1 MTINKAWSK
10 ENAAVRLK
18 ETFAR
23 VAEGEKQLQS
33 VFTQTFD
40 STAGQDVENLA
51 TVLDNELLGALISV
65 KDLFDV
71 KGFVTKAGS
80 RILEGSAAAT
90 VDAEAIAR
98 LREAGAVLVG
108 HTNMTELAYS
118 GLGLNPHYGTP
129 ENVLYADC
137 IPGGSSSGGAVSVA
151 RDLVDIAI
159 GTDTGGSV
167 RIPAAFNGIVGF
179 KPSQY
184 SVSRV
189 GCKALSRSLDS
200 VGPMAKTVAACR
212 ASYQLMSNSP
222 AGLTNQ
228 HPREFVIPTNF
239 GMDELAPAVA
249 SAFAVAVDKL
259 SAAGCNIVERPL
271 AVLDRY
277 SELPVW
283 HFSSVE
289 CCAEYLHYYQSVPEQ
304 FDPRVLKRL
313 QRAQEVD
320 AISYRQTLNL
330 RQSLIEQYQVEL
342 GDNILLLPT
351 VPVLPPKFSE
361 FEQDSE
367 YDRLNLL
374 ILRNPTLSNV
384 MDGCSISLPFC
395 SDTDHIGVMLSA
407 VNGRDQALLNCA
419 EYAEQVLSRELR

>member
-1 MTINKAWSK
+1 MTIKNNWLV
-10 ENAAVRLK
+10 ENAASRLT

-23 VAEGEKQLQS
+23 ITANDRQIQN
-33 VFTQTFD
+33 VFTQIFTE
-40 STAGQDVENLA
+40 SAQQDVENLA
-51 TVLDNELLGALISV
+51 TAPYTELRGALISV

-80 RILEGSAAAT
+80 RILKDSPAAT
-90 VDAEAIAR
+90 EDAEVIGR
-98 LREAGAVLVG
+98 LREAGAILVG
-108 HTNMTELAYS
+108 HSNMTELAYS
-118 GLGLNPHYGTP
+118 GLGLNPHYGTAQ
-129 ENVLYADC
+129 NVLYADC

-184 SVSRV
+184 SVSRQ
-189 GCKALSRSLDS
+189 GCKALSQSLDS
-200 VGPMAKTVAACR
+200 VGPMAKTVATCR
-212 ASYQLMSNSP
+212 ASYQLMSNNY
-222 AGLTNQ
+222 AELTNQ
-228 HPREFVIPTNF
+228 QPRELVIPTNF
-239 GMDELAPAVA
+239 GMDELAPEVA
-249 SAFAVAVDKL
+249 SAFAVAVAKL
-259 SAAGCNIVERPL
+259 ADAGCQIVERPL

-277 SELPVW
+277 RQLPIW

-289 CCAEYLHYYQSVPEQ
+289 CCAEYMQYYQSVPDQ

-330 RQSLIEQYQVEL
+330 RASLIEQYQSEL
-342 GDNILLLPT
+342 ADAILLLPT

-361 FEQDSE
+361 FEADAE

-395 SDTDHIGVMLSA
+395 SDGDHIGVMLSA

-419 EYAEQVLSRELR
+419 EYAEQILAR

>member
-179 KPSQY
+179 KPSQEAWT
-184 SVSRV
+184 
-189 GCKALSRSLDS
+189 ALAL
-200 VGPMAKTVAACR
+200 
-212 ASYQLMSNSP
+212 
-222 AGLTNQ
+222 
-228 HPREFVIPTNF
+228 
-239 GMDELAPAVA
+239 
-249 SAFAVAVDKL
+249 
-259 SAAGCNIVERPL
+259 
-271 AVLDRY
+271 
-277 SELPVW
+277 W
-283 HFSSVE
+283 
-289 CCAEYLHYYQSVPEQ
+289 
-304 FDPRVLKRL
+304 LKRW
-313 QRAQEVD
+313 RP
-320 AISYRQTLNL
+320 
-330 RQSLIEQYQVEL
+330 VE
-342 GDNILLLPT
+342 
-351 VPVLPPKFSE
+351 PVTS
-361 FEQDSE
+361 
-367 YDRLNLL
+367 
-374 ILRNPTLSNV
+374 
-384 MDGCSISLPFC
+384 
-395 SDTDHIGVMLSA
+395 
-407 VNGRDQALLNCA
+407 
-419 EYAEQVLSRELR
+419 

>member
-1 MTINKAWSK
+1 MG
-10 ENAAVRLK
+10 NAAARLT

-23 VAEGEKQLQS
+23 IAAGEKQLQS

-40 STAGQDVENLA
+40 SSAQQDVENLA
-51 TVLDNELLGALISV
+51 DVPATELRGALISV

-80 RILEGSAAAT
+80 RILQDSPAAAA
-90 VDAEAIAR
+90 DAEVIGR
-98 LREAGAVLVG
+98 LREAGAILVG

-129 ENVLYADC
+129 QNVLYADC

-151 RDLVDIAI
+151 TDLVDIAI

-184 SVSRV
+184 SVSRQ

-212 ASYQLMSNSP
+212 ASYQLMSNSH
-222 AGLTNQ
+222 AGLSNQ
-228 HPREFVIPTNF
+228 QPREFIIPTNF
-239 GMDELAPAVA
+239 GMDQLAPEVA
-249 SAFAVAVDKL
+249 SAFAVAIGKL
-259 SAAGCNIVERPL
+259 ADAGCHIVERPL

-277 SELPVW
+277 SELPIW

-313 QRAQEVD
+313 QRAQQVD

-330 RQSLIEQYQVEL
+330 RASLIEQYQAEL
-342 GDNILLLPT
+342 ADNILLLPT
-351 VPVLPPKFSE
+351 VAVLPPKFSE

-395 SDTDHIGVMLSA
+395 SDAHHIGVMLSA

-419 EYAEQVLSRELR
+419 EYAEQILAR

>member
-1 MTINKAWSK
+1 MTTKTWSTAT
-10 ENAAVRLK
+10 AAARIT

-23 VAEGEKQLQS
+23 IATDDRQVQS
-33 VFTQTFD
+33 VFTETFV
-40 STAGQDVENLA
+40 SAARQDLANLA
-51 TVLDNELLGALISV
+51 TVPGTELSGALISV

-71 KGFVTKAGS
+71 KGFVTRAGS
-80 RILEGSAAAT
+80 HILQDNPAAT
-90 VDAEAIAR
+90 ADAEPIGL
-98 LREAGAVLVG
+98 LREAGAILVG

-118 GLGLNPHYGTP
+118 GLGLNPHFGTP

-151 RDLVDIAI
+151 RGLVDIAI

-184 SVSRV
+184 SVSRR

-200 VGPMAKTVAACR
+200 VGPMAKTVVACR
-212 ASYQLMSNSP
+212 ASYQVISNNH
-222 AGLTNQ
+222 GGMTNQ
-228 HPREFVIPTNF
+228 QPREFVISTNF
-239 GMDELAPAVA
+239 GMNDLSEAVA
-249 SAFAVAVDKL
+249 SAFATAVGKL
-259 SAAGCNIVERPL
+259 ADAGCHIVEKPL
-271 AVLDRY
+271 AVLDDY
-277 SELPVW
+277 QQLPVW

-289 CCAEYLHYYQSVPEQ
+289 CYVEYQQYYQTVPEQ

-313 QRAQEVD
+313 HRALEVD
-320 AISYRQTLNL
+320 AISYRQTLNQ
-330 RQSLIEQYQVEL
+330 RQALIEQYQFQL
-342 GDNILLLPT
+342 ADSILLLPT
-351 VPVLPPKFSE
+351 VPVLPPKFNE
-361 FEQDSE
+361 FEQESE

-395 SDTDHIGVMLSA
+395 SEGHHIGVMLSA
-407 VNGRDQALLNCA
+407 VNGRDQALLNSA
-419 EYAEQVLSRELR
+419 EFCEQILTR